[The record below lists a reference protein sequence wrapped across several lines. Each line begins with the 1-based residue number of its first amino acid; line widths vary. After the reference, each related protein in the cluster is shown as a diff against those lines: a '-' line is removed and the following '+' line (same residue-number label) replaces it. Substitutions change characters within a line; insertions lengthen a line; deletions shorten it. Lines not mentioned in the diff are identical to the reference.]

1 MLGPAE
7 LREINDAL
15 NEARG
20 ETVRSDKGPYLTPH
34 FAVGMAVT
42 RATAAGLKVP
52 GLGQPLLKR

>member
-20 ETVRSDKGPYLTPH
+20 ESARSEKGPYLTPH
-34 FAVGMAVT
+34 FAVGLAVT
-42 RATAAGLKVP
+42 RAATAGMKVP
-52 GLGQPLLKR
+52 GINQPLIKR

>member
-42 RATAAGLKVP
+42 RAAATGMKVP
-52 GLGQPLLKR
+52 GITQPLPKR

>member
-20 ETVRSDKGPYLTPH
+20 ESVRSDKGPYLTPH

-42 RATAAGLKVP
+42 RAATAGIKVS
-52 GLGQPLLKR
+52 GIHQPLTKR